1 MRFGINIKRRFL
13 YLGFGIAVFLTA
25 YFVGTVVDLSERN
38 TEEIRRQFLVLI
50 RDISPA
56 GIFINDV
63 KLALSM
69 FMPGFGIGWGLFS
82 GFSTG
87 MTINAVGDVSPLLK
101 NIETFPFLEDSPPLI
116 VLLTPWGILEVVGY
130 GIALSRS
137 ALIVYHLVTRKI

>member
-1 MRFGINIKRRFL
+1 
-13 YLGFGIAVFLTA
+13 
-25 YFVGTVVDLSERN
+25 
-38 TEEIRRQFLVLI
+38 
-50 RDISPA
+50 
-56 GIFINDV
+56 
-63 KLALSM
+63 
-69 FMPGFGIGWGLFS
+69 
-82 GFSTG
+82 